1 MIIICSLDVIFC
13 YMIILY
19 TCDFVQTVQSINHTI
34 QYTIQYYTV
43 KNSGNI
49 GLFTAL
55 QCIKIDGGMDF
66 RPILFQF
73 MKM

>member
-1 MIIICSLDVIFC
+1 MPLVRKTSC
-13 YMIILY
+13 IL
-19 TCDFVQTVQSINHTI
+19 FGQQS
-34 QYTIQYYTV
+34 YGTV

-49 GLFTAL
+49 GIFTAL

-66 RPILFQF
+66 RTILFQF